1 MEMMV
6 NARNMPLLRSGG
18 VWVASQPPVETSGYN
33 YHAPT
38 EQVGT
43 AGTDRAE
50 YPDQSHKSH
59 ESRSGQ
65 ETLKKAMVEDVS
77 GEQDGP

>member
-1 MEMMV
+1 MLGDIS
-6 NARNMPLLRSGG
+6 LLRSFVPKG
-18 VWVASQPPVETSGYN
+18 ASQPPVETGGYN
-33 YHAPT
+33 DCAPT
-38 EQVGT
+38 ELLGT